1 MFRTFRALTP
11 EERAN
16 ALTHGAG
23 VVLSLAG
30 LAGLA
35 AQARL
40 YVDGR
45 YAVAV
50 GVYGLTLLSAYVAS
64 TGCHMATAAPSA
76 RLRRLTVTLDYACI
90 YLLIAGTYTPFLL
103 TAVGGPVG
111 GALLGVVWTLGL
123 VGIAGELRGARR
135 SQWGACAGYLALGWL
150 GVLVVQPL
158 AAAVGPAGLGL
169 LVAGGL
175 CYSAGV
181 VFYLLEGV
189 AYAHAL
195 WHLCVLGG
203 SALHY
208 VGVLRL
214 ATL

>member
-1 MFRTFRALTP
+1 MFRTIRALTP

-35 AQARL
+35 LQSRT
-40 YVDGR
+40 YYDGR

-50 GVYGLTLLSAYVAS
+50 GVYGLTLLCAYVAS
-64 TGCHMATAAPSA
+64 TVCHMATAAPSA
-76 RLRRLTVTLDYACI
+76 RLRRLTLTLDYACI

-103 TAVGGPVG
+103 TAVGGAEG
-111 GALLGVVWTLGL
+111 GALLGVVWTLGI
-123 VGIAGELRGARR
+123 VGIAGELRGTRR

-150 GVLVVQPL
+150 GVLVVRPL

-169 LVAGGL
+169 LLGGGL

-189 AYAHAL
+189 AYAHAM
-195 WHLCVLGG
+195 WHLFVLGG

-214 ATL
+214 AGP